1 MVSDAVWAPAAD
13 SPNMRKY
20 GRSSSS
26 EALIPISNHPL
37 GELVC
42 KPVSQIVGQ
51 PHSEVAGAVRHCH
64 SASRHESQKLT
75 VPSSTASM
83 AVLH

>member
-26 EALIPISNHPL
+26 EALIPISEHPL
-37 GELVC
+37 GEPIRM
-42 KPVSQIVGQ
+42 PVSYF
-51 PHSEVAGAVRHCH
+51 VASCTV
-64 SASRHESQKLT
+64 SKL
-75 VPSSTASM
+75 AQ
-83 AVLH
+83 